1 MNYDKIRNILEKNKF
16 LAHTVK
22 RNGSRLTYSYFS
34 VPYYAVKIDVE
45 VIKVNPKT
53 FGMTKMVSE
62 IVVNEKKIEDF
73 KEFIATLSSLHKI
86 HNKERVKLFKQI
98 H

>member
-86 HNKERVKLFKQI
+86 HNKERVKLFKQK

>member
-16 LAHTVK
+16 FAHTVK
-22 RNGSRLTYSYFS
+22 RNGSRLTYSYLS

-45 VIKVNPKT
+45 VIKVNPET

-73 KEFIATLSSLHKI
+73 KEFMTTLGSLHKI
-86 HNKERVKLFKQI
+86 HNKERIKLFK
-98 H
+98 

>member
-45 VIKVNPKT
+45 VIKVNPET

-86 HNKERVKLFKQI
+86 HNKERVKLFKQK

>member
-34 VPYYAVKIDVE
+34 VPYYAVKIE
-45 VIKVNPKT
+45 
-53 FGMTKMVSE
+53 
-62 IVVNEKKIEDF
+62 IEDF
-73 KEFIATLSSLHKI
+73 KEFMATLGNLHKI
-86 HNKERVKLFKQI
+86 HNKERIKLFK
-98 H
+98 